1 MSETIAKEIIEAVL
15 SDAKKLTKD
24 LHKLKSICEDN
35 GILLDETFSFVAM
48 KNDPIMTLRGFYKD
62 LAKLPVV
69 KIAAK
74 MAAKKHG
81 LSL

>member
-1 MSETIAKEIIEAVL
+1 MSETITKEIIEAIL

-24 LHKLKSICEDN
+24 LHKLKSICGEN

-48 KNDPIMTLRGFYKD
+48 KNDPMTTLRGVYKD
-62 LAKLPVV
+62 LSKLPVV

-81 LSL
+81 LFF